1 MTANAIPPFAPALNP
16 GDATPVAD
24 AEAELVEVVS
34 ATAVPE
40 RTLELLCVLDLS
52 VLDSRVGEVVRLVV
66 EIITLDDAVRID
78 VLETEEYFSDD
89 ADEADL
95 TDATDATEVEVASL
109 VEVAFAGVDVD
120 AGVDVEIDV
129 DDVFTAAAVVGAVVV
144 SSSWLVVFS
153 IVAVAASAVVVESAP
168 RVTKPAVGPEKVAAA
183 VT

>member
-40 RTLELLCVLDLS
+40 RTLELLCVLDWS

-66 EIITLDDAVRID
+66 EITTLDDAVRID
-78 VLETEEYFSDD
+78 VLETEEDFSDD
-89 ADEADL
+89 ADDADL
-95 TDATDATEVEVASL
+95 TDATEVEVASL
-109 VEVAFAGVDVD
+109 VEVVFAGVDVD

-153 IVAVAASAVVVESAP
+153 MVAAAASADVVESAP
-168 RVTKPAVGPEKVAAA
+168 RVTNPAVGPEKVAAA